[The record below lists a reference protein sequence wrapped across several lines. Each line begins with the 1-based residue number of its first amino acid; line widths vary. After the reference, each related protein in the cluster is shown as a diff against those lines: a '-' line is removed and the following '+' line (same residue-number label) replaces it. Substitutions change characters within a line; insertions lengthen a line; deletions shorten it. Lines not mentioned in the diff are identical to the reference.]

1 MSRFLHS
8 TSKKRLLSCQAEKE
22 KSAAETIKATVKQH
36 ITQIQYPK
44 HSDIPAVNNKSLKVN
59 NLSKYLKLQ
68 EKD

>member
-8 TSKKRLLSCQAEKE
+8 TSKKTPSFMSSRKRKE
-22 KSAAETIKATVKQH
+22 CYKSNKSAVKQY
-36 ITQIQYPK
+36 IIKIQHSK
-44 HSDIPAVNNKSLKVN
+44 HSGIPAVNNKSLKVN